1 MPISPYSTP
10 IQYEYKPL
18 NLSAFA
24 APLSEMQQKFDIV
37 TDAVE
42 SADFAISNLPYGTD
56 PERAKELVK
65 LVKSKRDELSKS
77 LSETKNYKQ
86 AATKLKELNTLWAKD
101 PELNALQANA
111 KLWAERDKAERE
123 RIDKPGG
130 ITRDQYLQW
139 KDEEIHK
146 YKKAEGAGFQADAS
160 NPEGTYNVI
169 TGSTGRLADLDKEFR
184 DLQIKIAEMNPAKS
198 ISYFTQNGVSMS
210 PEEKVSF
217 QTTIDSKDAGEIAR
231 ETEKYLRKIPKFRE
245 WGQEVARYN
254 YNQATGYGENLEE
267 TAKPLINNSI
277 ANIDAQIAYN
287 LKNKKGFKDSE
298 EYKKLLDTK
307 EDLTEMATTGKYD
320 PGMVQALYTQE
331 HLNNLYD
338 SQDIGEILAYKNTKT
353 TGSVRKNYEWEAQQA
368 AKAAVEAGGG
378 VSVIPTTENLFSIDA
393 QTKIKRDAGKDLRVS
408 NRQINDLVD
417 GNVRAAIL
425 GDEGSDLRKQ
435 LLNNPDQVRARQEQ
449 LLTAITTTIQ
459 QGGDWKT
466 LQALANAKGI
476 KMGEGRSRAIIQSM
490 TKNNNVGISNYSKY
504 LDESK
509 ESYEK
514 YNTAN
519 NLINEVKSS
528 VKESD
533 DYKTFFNN
541 LANYRPSDFEIGAPG
556 EKMRTDLTEAQ
567 KKLFSIYSY
576 SDEQLKKIG
585 KSKPSILSKATGWE
599 DQLSL
604 KEVAKLKGYKSFED
618 AVNKGY
624 NFEGFKLSKI
634 NQATGEAGSSSIYW
648 GTDNYENQ
656 SIQSILNRKQQQIYN
671 AEGTTNQMAYRIIG
685 TPEVNKT
692 LSSFFS
698 SAQDI
703 LTFNPAYSKDWN
715 NQPGFTEDGKV
726 KAGTIINKD
735 VPVKLVSHGN
745 KLLYEVAINYY
756 DENGDKARGT
766 VLMDAKSSMS
776 TKNLSL
782 LDNLDANSQGNSAV
796 NKQANQMIKATKFDV
811 KFAGN
816 PLSPQLINSVDPSV
830 GNKGVQLFSVPV
842 DNYNRFEVVK
852 LQTEKG
858 AKPII
863 MVAQVHA
870 NTGERL
876 GYLNNPDTGKPWY
889 EDATAPEAAASAKN
903 LIMQALGE

>member
-42 SADFAISNLPYGTD
+42 SADFAISNLSYGKD
-56 PERAKELVK
+56 PERAKELIK

-111 KLWAERDKAERE
+111 KLWAERDKEERE

-146 YKKAEGAGFQADAS
+146 YKKAGGAGFQADAS

-217 QTTIDSKDAGEIAR
+217 QTTIDSKDANEIAR

-254 YNQATGYGENLEE
+254 YNQATGYGENLEQ
-267 TAKPLINNSI
+267 TAKPLVNNSI

-287 LKNKKGFKDSE
+287 LKNTKGFKDSKD
-298 EYKKLLDTK
+298 YKDLLDTK

-331 HLNNLYD
+331 HLNNLYN

-368 AKAAVEAGGG
+368 AKAAVEAAGG

-393 QTKIKRDAGKDLRVS
+393 QTKIKRDAGKDLRTS

-417 GNVRAAIL
+417 GNIRAAIL
-425 GDEGSDLRKQ
+425 GDEGSDLRKR

-490 TKNNNVGISNYSKY
+490 SKNNNLGISNYSKY

-519 NLINEVKSS
+519 SLIQEVQKG
-528 VKESD
+528 VETTQQFKDFID
-533 DYKTFFNN
+533 DYGNTPINTPGFGLTVPRGQGASNMSSTLEKSIKGYNTLFNKN
-541 LANYRPSDFEIGAPG
+541 SYS
-556 EKMRTDLTEAQ
+556 EATL
-567 KKLFSIYSY
+567 KKLGI
-576 SDEQLKKIG
+576 
-585 KSKPSILSKATGWE
+585 SKNDKALTLNE
-599 DQLSL
+599 F
-604 KEVAKLKGYKSFED
+604 ARIKGYKNVND

-624 NFEGFKLSKI
+624 NFENIEFVGGNVAGMVNYNKNKI
-634 NQATGEAGSSSIYW
+634 Y
-648 GTDNYENQ
+648 
-656 SIQSILNRKQQQIYN
+656 K
-671 AEGTTNQMAYRIIG
+671 EGLDKNVMGYKMIG

-692 LSSFFS
+692 LTAFFS
-698 SAQDI
+698 SPEDI
-703 LTFNPAYSKDWN
+703 LAYAPAYSKDWKD
-715 NQPGFTEDGKV
+715 QPGFDEKGEVAKGTYINTKV
-726 KAGTIINKD
+726 PPRLI
-735 VPVKLVSHGN
+735 SHGN
-745 KLLYEVAINYY
+745 KLLYEVSIFYTKDNKKTQGVAI
-756 DENGDKARGT
+756 
-766 VLMDAKSSMS
+766 VDAKASMG
-776 TKNLSL
+776 TQNLSL

-796 NKQANQMIKATKFDV
+796 NKQANQMIKAAKFDV

-816 PLSPQLINSVDPSV
+816 PLSPQLISSVDPVV
-830 GNKGVQLFSVPV
+830 GNKGTQLYTVPV
-842 DNYNRFEVVK
+842 DNYNRLEIVK
-852 LQTEKG
+852 LVPEKG

-863 MVAQVHA
+863 MVAQIDA
-870 NTGERL
+870 NTGARK

>member
-1 MPISPYSTP
+1 
-10 IQYEYKPL
+10 
-18 NLSAFA
+18 
-24 APLSEMQQKFDIV
+24 MQQKFDIV

-42 SADFAISNLPYGTD
+42 SADFAISNLPHGTD

-111 KLWAERDKAERE
+111 KLWAERDKEERE

-184 DLQIKIAEMNPAKS
+184 DLQIEIAKMQPEKS

-217 QTTIDSKDAGEIAR
+217 QTTIDSRDAGEIAR

-254 YNQATGYGENLEE
+254 YNQITGYGENLEE

-298 EYKKLLDTK
+298 DYKKLLDTK

-338 SQDIGEILAYKNTKT
+338 SQDVGEILAYKNTKT

-368 AKAAVEAGGG
+368 AKAAVEAAGG

-393 QTKIKRDAGKDLRVS
+393 QTKIKRDASKDLRVS

-425 GDEGSDLRKQ
+425 GDEGSDLRKR

-514 YNTAN
+514 YNSAN
-519 NLINEVKSS
+519 NLINEVQKG
-528 VKESD
+528 VETTQQFKDFID
-533 DYKTFFNN
+533 DYGNTPINTPGFRLEVPRGQGGANMSPAFEKSIKGYNTVFN
-541 LANYRPSDFEIGAPG
+541 
-556 EKMRTDLTEAQ
+556 
-567 KKLFSIYSY
+567 KKSY
-576 SDEQLKKIG
+576 SDATLKKFGI
-585 KSKPSILSKATGWE
+585 SRNDNALTLNE
-599 DQLSL
+599 L
-604 KEVAKLKGYKSFED
+604 AKIKGYKNVND

-624 NFEGFKLSKI
+624 NFENIEFVGGTVAGMVNYNKNKI
-634 NQATGEAGSSSIYW
+634 Y
-648 GTDNYENQ
+648 
-656 SIQSILNRKQQQIYN
+656 K
-671 AEGTTNQMAYRIIG
+671 EGLDKELMAYRIIG

-703 LTFNPAYSKDWN
+703 LTYAPAYSKDWN

-811 KFAGN
+811 KFPGN
-816 PLSPQLINSVDPSV
+816 PLSPQLINSVDPNV

-863 MVAQVHA
+863 MVAQIDA
-870 NTGERL
+870 NSGANL
-876 GYLNNPDTGKPWY
+876 GYLVNPDTGKPWY

>member
-24 APLSEMQQKFDIV
+24 APLSEMQQKFDIM

-184 DLQIKIAEMNPAKS
+184 ELQIKIAEMNPEKS
-198 ISYFTQNGVSMS
+198 ISYFTQNGVSMN

-217 QTTIDSKDAGEIAR
+217 QNTVNSKDAGEIAR

-307 EDLTEMATTGKYD
+307 EDLIEMATTGKYD

-338 SQDIGEILAYKNTKT
+338 SQDVGEILAYKNTKT

-368 AKAAVEAGGG
+368 ALAGGG
-378 VSVIPTTENLFSIDA
+378 VSVIPITENLFSIDA
-393 QTKIKRDAGKDLRVS
+393 QTKIKRDASKDLRVS

-528 VKESD
+528 VKESEE
-533 DYKTFFNN
+533 YKEILGNIANTKFDQFN
-541 LANYRPSDFEIGAPG
+541 
-556 EKMRTDLTEAQ
+556 LT
-567 KKLFSIYSY
+567 KLKIQGGNKDARKTINRFNAKSY
-576 SDEQLKKIG
+576 TPEQLKKIG
-585 KSKPSILSKATGWE
+585 FSSSWE
-599 DQLSL
+599 LDGGVQPLTFL
-604 KEVAKLKGYKSFED
+604 QVAKLH
-618 AVNKGY
+618 GY
-624 NFEGFKLSKI
+624 NSVRQAIDKGFDFGEITIAGEESTWGQVKNVEGIKLKV
-634 NQATGEAGSSSIYW
+634 NAPLKEQL
-648 GTDNYENQ
+648 NYI
-656 SIQSILNRKQQQIYN
+656 SQQIYDKN
-671 AEGTTNQMAYRIIG
+671 NNKDLMAYRIIG

-698 SAQDI
+698 SADDI
-703 LTFNPAYSKDWN
+703 LTYAPAYSKNWN
-715 NQPGFTEDGKV
+715 NELGFTEDGKV
-726 KAGTIINKD
+726 KQGTVINKD
-735 VPVKLVSHGN
+735 IPVRLVSHGN
-745 KLLYEVAINYY
+745 KLLYEVTIDYY
-756 DENGDKARGT
+756 EGNNKNKSRRT
-766 VLMDAKSSMS
+766 VYMDAKNSMS
-776 TKNLSL
+776 TRNLSL
-782 LDNLDANSQGNSAV
+782 LDNLDANSQGNSAA
-796 NKQANQMIKATKFDV
+796 NKQANQMIKVTKFDV
-811 KFAGN
+811 KYPGN
-816 PLSPQLINSVDPSV
+816 PLSPQLINSVDPTI
-830 GNKGVQLFSVPV
+830 GNKGVQLFSVRA
-842 DNYNRFEVVK
+842 DDYSRYEVVK

-858 AKPII
+858 ANPII
-863 MVAQVHA
+863 MVAQIDA
-870 NTGERL
+870 NSGARL
-876 GYLNNPDTGKPWY
+876 GYLNNPDTDKPWY
-889 EDATAPEAAASAKN
+889 EDATKPEAAASAKN

>member
-111 KLWAERDKAERE
+111 KLWAERDKEERE
-123 RIDKPGG
+123 RMNKGE

-139 KDEEIHK
+139 KDDEIHK
-146 YKKAEGAGFQADAS
+146 YKKAEGASFQADAS

-184 DLQIKIAEMNPAKS
+184 ELQIKIAEMQPEKS

-298 EYKKLLDTK
+298 DYKKLLDTK

-338 SQDIGEILAYKNTKT
+338 SQDVGEILAYKNTKT

-368 AKAAVEAGGG
+368 AKAAVEAAGG

-393 QTKIKRDAGKDLRVS
+393 QTKIKRESAKDLAIS
-408 NRQINDLVD
+408 NKEINRLVD
-417 GNVRAAIL
+417 GNIGAAIM
-425 GDEGSDLRKQ
+425 GDGDSDLKRR
-435 LLNNPDQVRARQEQ
+435 LIANPDQMRAKQEQ

-459 QGGDWKT
+459 KGGNWET

-476 KMGEGRSRAIIQSM
+476 KMGQGRARAIMQSM

-519 NLINEVKSS
+519 NLIEEAKSS

-585 KSKPSILSKATGWE
+585 KSKPSILSKATGWA
-599 DQLSL
+599 DQLSF

-671 AEGTTNQMAYRIIG
+671 AETTTNQQAYRIIG

-698 SAQDI
+698 SANDI
-703 LTFNPAYSKDWN
+703 LTYAPAYSKNWN
-715 NQPGFTEDGKV
+715 NEPGFTEDGKV
-726 KAGTIINKD
+726 KDGTVINKD
-735 VPVKLVSHGN
+735 IPVRLVSHGN
-745 KLLYEVAINYY
+745 KLLYEVTIDYY
-756 DENGDKARGT
+756 GEGKNKARRT
-766 VLMDAKSSMS
+766 VYMDAKSAMG
-776 TKNLSL
+776 TTNLAL
-782 LDNLDANSQGNSAV
+782 LDNLDANSQGNTPA
-796 NKQANQMIKATKFDV
+796 NKQANQMIKVTKFDI
-811 KFAGN
+811 KYPGN
-816 PLSPQLINSVDPSV
+816 PLSPQLIKSVDPTI
-830 GNKGVQLFSVPV
+830 GNKGVQLFSVRA
-842 DNYNRFEVVK
+842 DDYSRYEVVK

-858 AKPII
+858 ANPII
-863 MVAQVHA
+863 MVAQVDA
-870 NTGERL
+870 NSGARL
-876 GYLNNPDTGKPWY
+876 GYLINPDTDKPWY
-889 EDATAPEAAASAKN
+889 EDATKPEAAASAKN